1 MARILGCDVSRRLIP
16 KYTKFAPT
24 DDDDDDDDNDYDD
37 SNEEKPG

>member
-24 DDDDDDDDNDYDD
+24 DDGDNDNDYDD